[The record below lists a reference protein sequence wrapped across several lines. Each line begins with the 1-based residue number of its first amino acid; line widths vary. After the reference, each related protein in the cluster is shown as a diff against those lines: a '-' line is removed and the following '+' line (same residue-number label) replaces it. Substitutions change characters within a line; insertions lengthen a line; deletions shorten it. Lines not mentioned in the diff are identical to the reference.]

1 MTELSNRDLAPTG
14 PPQRNWRWWHF
25 LALWIGMVINI
36 PAWMLAAGLIDQGMT
51 PLQATLTILAGNL
64 IVLAPMLLIGHA
76 GARYGIPYAVLLR
89 SSFGTIG
96 ARLPALARAGVAC
109 GWYGLQTWVGG
120 NTLLAIV
127 EVALGHKLA
136 GPDVPGLGIDAPHL
150 VAFASFW
157 AIQLAF
163 VTKGLTTV
171 RNLETWT
178 APIKI
183 VICIALLAWAFRH
196 TGGLAPLFAPA
207 ADPAKF
213 GRIFWPSLTAMVGF
227 WGTLALN
234 IPDFTRFAR
243 SQRDQV
249 LGQALG
255 LPGPMAA
262 LAAIAV
268 VTTAATRVVY
278 GRAIWDPVEL
288 ATNLPGLAALAG
300 LLVVSIDTVS
310 CNIAANL
317 VGPAFDFAALSPRW
331 IDYRKGAWITAGIA
345 VAIMPWKLIASSGG
359 YIFTWLLGYSAL
371 LGPIAGIM
379 VADYWLIRRTRL
391 DAEALYDPA
400 GAYAYRGGWNPAAL
414 AALVLGVAP
423 SVPGF
428 LQAAVPQGFD
438 GVAPVFVALYPY
450 AWFVGAAVAALAYL
464 GLMQLS
470 PGFAAQRLR
479 NGSAG

>member
-1 MTELSNRDLAPTG
+1 MTELSNADLAATG
-14 PPQRNWRWWHF
+14 PEQRTWRWWHF

-36 PAWMLAAGLIDQGMT
+36 PAWMLAAGLMDQGMT
-51 PLQATLTILAGNL
+51 PLQATLTILLGNV

-76 GARYGIPYAVLLR
+76 GARYGVPYAVLLR
-89 SSFGTIG
+89 ASFGTVG

-127 EVALGHKLA
+127 EVASGQRFA
-136 GPDVPGLGIDAPHL
+136 GAELPGLGVDAPHL
-150 VAFASFW
+150 AAFAAFW

-183 VICIALLAWAFRH
+183 LICLALLAWALGH
-196 TGGLAPLFAPA
+196 TGGLAPLFAPP
-207 ADPAKF
+207 ADPDRF
-213 GRIFWPSLTAMVGF
+213 RQIFWPALTAMVGF

-243 SQRDQV
+243 SQRDQI

-255 LPGPMAA
+255 LPGPMAV

-268 VTTAATRVVY
+268 ITTAATRIVY

-288 ATNLPGLAALAG
+288 ATNLPGLAALLG

-331 IDYRKGAWITAGIA
+331 ITYRRGAWITAGIA
-345 VAIMPWKLIASSGG
+345 AAILPWKLIASSGG
-359 YIFTWLLGYSAL
+359 FIFTWLIGYSAL

-379 VADYWLIRRTRL
+379 VADYWLVRRTRL

-400 GAYAYRGGWNPAAL
+400 GAYAYRGGWNPVAL
-414 AALVLGVAP
+414 AALALGVAP
-423 SVPGF
+423 SAPGF
-428 LQAAVPQGFD
+428 LHEVAPKAFA
-438 GVAPVFVALYPY
+438 GVAPVFTALYPY

-464 GLMQLS
+464 ALMR
-470 PGFAAQRLR
+470 AAPAADQRLR